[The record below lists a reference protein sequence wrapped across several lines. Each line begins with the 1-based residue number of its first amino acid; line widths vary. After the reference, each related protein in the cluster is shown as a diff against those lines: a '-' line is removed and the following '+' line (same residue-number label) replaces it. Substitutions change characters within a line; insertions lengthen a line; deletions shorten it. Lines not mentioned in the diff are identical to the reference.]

1 MDLMSARTFRAWR
14 VASGALVLFAAS
26 GCNLHRRDVGYVQSG
41 IGGGQSVIYP
51 EAGPAAANALAPT
64 PTPMLATAAVTPNP
78 GLVGVAPQ
86 GANLTLPPGTVA
98 VPGGNAIAPPTLA
111 TTPAPAAAVAPTVF
125 PAPVAVP
132 ALPAA
137 PAVAVVPPFAQP
149 AFTFATPT
157 TGSSFVPAGVVL
169 VPGPAVAGPLP
180 SAPTIAAGAGA
191 GLRLQP
197 SAPTPV
203 AAGILPVG
211 FLSGESLAGLRLHP
225 RPPGAPVGT
234 ALSPSDRDA
243 SDRGTGVG
251 SKPRPPSSGE
261 RGARLEDLA
270 PLNPV
275 DRGEPRST
283 EAEPSGPESADPLA
297 PPRAVELDPVVPPR
311 PRAGADFSEGVPEF
325 PAPGRPL
332 PEPLAPPKPARP

>member
-1 MDLMSARTFRAWR
+1 MSARTFQAWR
-14 VASGALVLFAAS
+14 VASGALALFAAA

-64 PTPMLATAAVTPNP
+64 PTPMLATTAVTPNP
-78 GLVGVAPQ
+78 GLAAVAPQ
-86 GANLTLPPGTVA
+86 GAIVTPPPGTVA
-98 VPGGNAIAPPTLA
+98 VPGGIAIAPPTLA
-111 TTPAPAAAVAPTVF
+111 TTPVPAVS
-125 PAPVAVP
+125 AVP
-132 ALPAA
+132 VA
-137 PAVAVVPPFAQP
+137 PAVAVVPPFVQP

-180 SAPTIAAGAGA
+180 SAPNIAAGAGA

-211 FLSGESLAGLRLHP
+211 FLSGEDLAGLRLHP

-234 ALSPSDRDA
+234 ARSPSDREAADGGGDVESA
-243 SDRGTGVG
+243 
-251 SKPRPPSSGE
+251 PRQPGAGE
-261 RGARLEDLA
+261 RGARLEELA

-275 DRGEPRST
+275 DRGEARSPRATAAEPRGT
-283 EAEPSGPESADPLA
+283 EAADPLA
-297 PPRAVELDPVVPPR
+297 PPRAVESDPLAPPR